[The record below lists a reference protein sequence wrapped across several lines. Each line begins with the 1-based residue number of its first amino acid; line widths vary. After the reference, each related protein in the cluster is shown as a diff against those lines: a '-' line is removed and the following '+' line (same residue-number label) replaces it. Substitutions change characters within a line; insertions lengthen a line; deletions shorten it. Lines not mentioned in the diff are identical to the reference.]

1 MKKINLRNDKIK
13 YWFLESHEF
22 NGPRDKGK
30 LEPIYTELYNILI
43 NSTPDKIVELGM
55 GSGACT
61 VAMARA
67 LQEKNEKG
75 NIKGFD
81 TFKLWGSS
89 DIVFNKIKLRELES
103 LVDIQVG
110 DVFETWVKNPTEF
123 DFLFIDIDNIWE
135 NIYRIVI
142 ENEFINKQIEDGAVV
157 YFEGGAENHP
167 RMNETTL
174 KNFHDHL
181 GKEVF
186 RFKHLS
192 GTRVSLSKL
201 ELI

>member
-1 MKKINLRNDKIK
+1 MNNRKEN
-13 YWFLESHEF
+13 WFLESHEF

-43 NSTPDKIVELGM
+43 NFTPDKIVELGM

-61 VAMARA
+61 IAMARA

-81 TFKLWGSS
+81 TFKLWGSP
-89 DIVFNKIKLRELES
+89 DIVFNKIKLRGLES
-103 LVDIQVG
+103 LVDIQAG
-110 DVFETWVKNPTEF
+110 NVFETWVKNPTEF

-135 NIYRIVI
+135 NIYKIVI

-174 KNFHDHL
+174 KNFHDYL

-186 RFKHLS
+186 RFEHLS

>member
-1 MKKINLRNDKIK
+1 MSKLK
-13 YWFLESHEF
+13 FLEPNEF

-30 LEPIYTELYNILI
+30 LEPIYTGLYDILT
-43 NSTPDKIVELGM
+43 NSTKPFTKIVELGM

-61 VAMARA
+61 VAMARV
-67 LQEKNEKG
+67 LEEKNIKG
-75 NIKGFD
+75 NIKSFD
-81 TFKLWGSS
+81 KFHTWGSS
-89 DIVFNKIKLRELES
+89 TGVVNKLKLRKLES
-103 LVDIQVG
+103 FVDVQRG

-135 NIYRIVI
+135 SIYKVVI
-142 ENEFINKQIEDGAVV
+142 ENEYINKQIKDGAVV

-167 RMNETTL
+167 RMNEITL
-174 KNFHDHL
+174 NNFHNRL
-181 GKEVF
+181 GKKVF
-186 RFKHLS
+186 KFKHLL